1 MKGEPHLT
9 YQSEVQLENKLI
21 DLLVDGGYKR
31 IYLKDENDLINNFRE
46 QLNLFN
52 VKNLDDNPLT
62 DSEFERFLT
71 QINGKAIFESAKIL
85 RMKQELTRDDGKK
98 AFLELMN
105 TREWCKNN
113 FQISNQT
120 TMEGKYTN
128 RYDITL
134 FINGLPVV
142 QIELK
147 RRGLDFK
154 EAFNQI
160 QRYRRHSYKSLYRY
174 IQIFVVSNGVDT
186 KYFSNSDGDILFSHT
201 FFWGDKE
208 NNRITTLCEFGKT
221 FLEKCH
227 MSKMI
232 SRYMVLN
239 ETDKALMVMRPYQVY
254 AVEELVKRALETK
267 NNGYIWHT
275 TGERVIIVMGAV
287 NVMKPRVS
295 GTLNKYILCI
305 A

>member
-1 MKGEPHLT
+1 MT
-9 YQSEVQLENKLI
+9 YQSEAQLESKLI

-31 IYLKDENDLINNFRE
+31 IYIRNEENLINNFRE
-46 QLNLFN
+46 QLNIFN
-52 VKNLDDNPLT
+52 MRNLDNNPLT

-71 QINGKAIFESAKIL
+71 QINGKGIFESAKIL

-98 AFLELMN
+98 VFLELMN

-113 FQISNQT
+113 FQVSNQT
-120 TMEGKYTN
+120 TMEGKYIN

-160 QRYRRHSYKSLYRY
+160 QRYRKHSYKSLYRY

-186 KYFSNSDGDILFSHT
+186 KYFANSDGDILFSHT
-201 FFWGDKE
+201 FFWSDKE